1 MNMSVWLAEELM
13 RRGQRMCSR
22 RSLWQQLHCVQ
33 GTSFINA
40 HSPSRQFAHIWC
52 TGQRQS
58 CLSGSFVRSVRF
70 YSQDDIRSVDTE
82 DKEHVLSS
90 PPAELQ
96 PDETASKKRT
106 RKSPFFDHLR
116 RCGSPSDVLDLT
128 SQYAPTVR
136 QVSSCLTHMWTIT
149 KKMSEDQQRYEQ
161 QLMFDHPAFERL
173 LQDAVRSAPRMR
185 NEDIAYSLLAM
196 VNLGVPQ
203 RSRVVQT
210 YLRTCQV
217 GSDRWLNSKKPS
229 SFGGSTCSVML
240 VMCFT
245 VHLQE
250 KLNDFN
256 ETGLSVLASCLA
268 LMEDTPNVAALK
280 KGMRSG

>member
-1 MNMSVWLAEELM
+1 MSVWLAEELL

-22 RSLWQQLHCVQ
+22 RCLWQQLHCVQ
-33 GTSFINA
+33 GTCINA

-52 TGQRQS
+52 TSQRQS
-58 CLSGSFVRSVRF
+58 CLSGSLVRSVRF
-70 YSQDDIRSVDTE
+70 YSQDEIRSVDTE
-82 DKEHVLSS
+82 KKEHALSS
-90 PPAELQ
+90 LPAELQ
-96 PDETASKKRT
+96 PDETASKKRPRT
-106 RKSPFFDHLR
+106 SPFFDHLR

-128 SQYAPTVR
+128 SHYTPAVR
-136 QVSSCLTHMWTIT
+136 QVSSCLIHMWTIT
-149 KKMSEDQQRYEQ
+149 KKMSEEQQRYEQ
-161 QLMFDHPAFERL
+161 QLMFEHPAFERL
-173 LQDAVRSAPRMR
+173 LQDAVRSVPQMR
-185 NEDIAYSLLAM
+185 NKDIAYSLLAM

-210 YLRTCQV
+210 CLRSCQV
-217 GSDRWLNSKKPS
+217 GSDRWLNSKAAS
-229 SFGGSTCSVML
+229 SFTGYPCSIML
-240 VMCFT
+240 VTCFP

-268 LMEDTPNVAALK
+268 LMEDTPNVVALK